1 MLALSKGI
9 NASYGNTVMVSQ
21 KQAELD
27 SYRRIHHLFSST
39 VRKGPVFGLVGTLSP
54 GSSVAVQLFHSSRSL
69 MTPFGLMLQVTGLIL

>member
-27 SYRRIHHLFSST
+27 SYRHIHYLFSST

-54 GSSVAVQLFHSSRSL
+54 GSSVAVRLFHSSRSL